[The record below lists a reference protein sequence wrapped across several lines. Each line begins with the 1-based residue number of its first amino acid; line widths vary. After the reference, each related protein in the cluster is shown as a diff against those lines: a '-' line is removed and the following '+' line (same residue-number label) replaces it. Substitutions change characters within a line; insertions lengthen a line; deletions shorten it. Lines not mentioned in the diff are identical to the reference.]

1 MSEWIDDK
9 IATDIQEIRLKD
21 PIKLLNVATKKN
33 ILRFRARNLEK
44 SFTDGYEKKNNN
56 FLLKWLYCDF
66 GGTHPAATFIKY
78 KKTLGILW
86 KSSG

>member
-21 PIKLLNVATKKN
+21 PIKLLKVATKKRN

-44 SFTDGYEKKNNN
+44 SFTDGYEK
-56 FLLKWLYCDF
+56 
-66 GGTHPAATFIKY
+66 ATNAR
-78 KKTLGILW
+78 ILAW
-86 KSSG
+86 KIPWTEEPGRL

>member
-21 PIKLLNVATKKN
+21 PIKLLNIATKKN

-56 FLLKWLYCDF
+56 FFDML
-66 GGTHPAATFIKY
+66 H
-78 KKTLGILW
+78 LW
-86 KSSG
+86 IQRDVYIET

>member
-33 ILRFRARNLEK
+33 ILRFQARNLEK

-56 FLLKWLYCDF
+56 FFDML
-66 GGTHPAATFIKY
+66 H
-78 KKTLGILW
+78 LW
-86 KSSG
+86 IQRDVYIET